1 MYVRLMSGWVGSGL
15 EAADLS
21 PLGLESG
28 TSHPCDTYVCT
39 VRVIRVA
46 ELGQD

>member
-1 MYVRLMSGWVGSGL
+1 MSGRVGSGL

-21 PLGLESG
+21 SG
-28 TSHPCDTYVCT
+28 SGSPHPHDMYNCTY